1 MQTIIGFAEPGWI
14 YLGFWHT
21 DQTGGNGLKEDLVKR
36 ILQLKAERNAL
47 IIAHNYQIDEVQD
60 IADYVG
66 DSFGLSRLAADT
78 DKEVIVFCGVHFMA
92 EVAAI
97 LAPQKTVL
105 LPEPAAGCPMAD
117 MVTVDGLKKMK
128 AEHPAAAVVC
138 YVNSSAEIKAESDIS
153 CTSAN
158 AVQVVNSLPNE
169 EIIFV
174 PDRNLA
180 HWVSLHT
187 AKKIIPW
194 PGFCPTHQ
202 KVTVQDVDMIRQE
215 RPGIPVA
222 VHPECDPAVVA
233 KADYVGSTGGILDFA
248 KKSPANEMI
257 IGTEM
262 GILHRLEK
270 ENPGKRFFLLSP
282 RLICPNMK
290 YTNLE
295 KVLNSLEKMEK
306 VITVREDIRQ
316 QAKETLLKMLAV
328 G

>member
-1 MQTIIGFAEPGWI
+1 MQE
-14 YLGFWHT
+14 
-21 DQTGGNGLKEDLVKR
+21 EMVKR
-36 ILQLKAERNAL
+36 VLQLKAERNAL

-60 IADYVG
+60 VADYVG

-78 DKEVIVFCGVHFMA
+78 GKEVIVFCGVHFMA

-105 LPEPAAGCPMAD
+105 LPEVTAGCPMAD
-117 MVTVDGLKKMK
+117 MVTVPGLKKLK
-128 AEHPAAAVVC
+128 AEHPEAAVVC

-158 AVQVVNSLPNE
+158 AVRVVNSLANP

-187 AKKIIPW
+187 TKKIIPW

-202 KVTVQDVDMIRQE
+202 KVTAQDIDWIRQD
-215 RPGIPVA
+215 RPGVPVA

-233 KADYVGSTGGILDFA
+233 KADYVGSTGGILDYA
-248 KKSPANEMI
+248 RKSPAREII

-270 ENPGKRFFLLSP
+270 ENPDKRFHLLSP

-290 YTNLE
+290 FTTLE
-295 KVLNSLEKMEK
+295 KVLISLENMET
-306 VITVREDIRQ
+306 VVTVREEIRQ
-316 QAKETLLKMLAV
+316 RAKITLERMLAV